1 MDTTEFLKILDDKNT
16 KEKVLDALEKVQA
29 LLAALIKKGG
39 IKSADEALRFVT
51 LYVNEARQEYEKA
64 NIAYFKAAREAVNK
78 ATEDAERYVV
88 ARLPIKENRL

>member
-1 MDTTEFLKILDDKNT
+1 MDTTEFLNLLFDKNS
-16 KEKVLDALEKVQA
+16 KEKVLETLEKVQA
-29 LLAALIKKGG
+29 ILVALIKKGG
-39 IKSADEALRFVT
+39 INSADEALRFVS

-78 ATEDAERYVV
+78 ATEDVERYVV

>member
-1 MDTTEFLKILDDKNT
+1 MDTTEFLNLLFDKNSKEKILET
-16 KEKVLDALEKVQA
+16 LEKVQA
-29 LLAALIKKGG
+29 ILVALIKKGG
-39 IKSADEALRFVT
+39 INSADEALRFVS

-64 NIAYFKAAREAVNK
+64 NIAYFKTAREAVNK